1 MGLEILAAFTKIHE
15 AYFAKNQLEMEGI
28 ESFVFDEYII
38 GVNPFY
44 SNAVG
49 GVKLLVHESEF
60 ENGSVIIKKYQE
72 EQREYLGSK
81 AHRCPNCNS
90 TNIRQKSTFHIVLS
104 ILCIF
109 IFGILWVVF
118 YRKNKCNE
126 CGHRQ
131 AW

>member
-1 MGLEILAAFTKIHE
+1 MSLAVVASFTKIYE
-15 AYFAKNQLEMEGI
+15 AYFAKNQLEIEGI

-38 GVNPFY
+38 AVHPFY

-49 GVKLLVHESEF
+49 GVKVMVYGDEIEKAKL
-60 ENGSVIIKKYQE
+60 IIDKYQE
-72 EQREYLGSK
+72 EQREYLESIL
-81 AHRCPNCNS
+81 HRCPNCDS
-90 TNIRQKSTFHIVLS
+90 PNIRRKSTFHIILS

-109 IFGILWVVF
+109 VFGIIWVAF